1 MIEWKKDRQISKWA
15 VLGGLLFFIAV
26 IFTYSCMHSPQVRGV
41 QTSSAQEKIYLRVK
55 PGMTADDIGTLL
67 QQHGVISSKY
77 NFWLTAKLNGA
88 DSKFK
93 TGNYALH
100 RNMEAREVLRMLVDG
115 ATSSLRFTIPE
126 GYNVREIAKRLSDE
140 GLVDQKEFLRAAKTF
155 APYSYMKKSAQADY
169 AAELT
174 RLAPQPTRT
183 LAERFV
189 LADRAVQLQDHIL
202 ENSDES
208 LQSYLFRYWKPVMNL
223 RLWH

>member
-88 DSKFK
+88 DSNFK
-93 TGNYALH
+93 TGNYAVH
-100 RNMEAREVLRMLVDG
+100 RNM
-115 ATSSLRFTIPE
+115 
-126 GYNVREIAKRLSDE
+126 
-140 GLVDQKEFLRAAKTF
+140 
-155 APYSYMKKSAQADY
+155 
-169 AAELT
+169 
-174 RLAPQPTRT
+174 
-183 LAERFV
+183 
-189 LADRAVQLQDHIL
+189 
-202 ENSDES
+202 
-208 LQSYLFRYWKPVMNL
+208 
-223 RLWH
+223 